1 MKKLTA
7 CLIAAALFC
16 VLPLTL
22 SAADAENVR
31 IDYKMNVVQEA
42 YSGNYF
48 SWAVGKNE
56 AVKDMFDAASGA
68 SAKGS
73 TKAFNSIR
81 YAEPAADKKAAMP
94 TGLRGLFLYP
104 VAAWDVA
111 AFDNLQVST
120 NGGIIT
126 VRFVHRGN
134 AYELTTDKK
143 GNFDILTGAKI
154 ARKVGDN
161 NMNVFTVK
169 PEYLK
174 EGGDPAKMS
183 DLDWSKITL
192 EQDTFNP
199 EAAYHYEGNL
209 KFAFKNNI
217 LSISGIMKRK

>member
-7 CLIAAALFC
+7 CLIAVALFC

-31 IDYKMNVVQEA
+31 IDYKMNVAQEA

-68 SAKGS
+68 STKGS

-134 AYELTTDKK
+134 AYELMTDKK

-174 EGGDPAKMS
+174 
-183 DLDWSKITL
+183 
-192 EQDTFNP
+192 DTFNP

-209 KFAFKNNI
+209 KFTFKNNI